1 MIRLVGAVLLSAG
14 AAALGFGAVR
24 HLERRVR
31 DLNMLSAGLAVM
43 KRELSWKLASLPE
56 LLTRAAQET
65 KGEVSDFFRLC
76 SIGARH
82 LNGRPFR
89 QIWEQGME
97 SVRLRVEPED
107 MAVLRQVGGVLGRYD
122 GENQRQALEEAVS
135 RLDERR
141 RAAAD
146 RRNRMGRVYGTLGL
160 TAGAFLVI
168 LFI

>member
-1 MIRLVGAVLLSAG
+1 MIRLVGAVLLSGG

-43 KRELSWKLASLPE
+43 KRELSWKLTSLPE
-56 LLTRAAQET
+56 LLTRASQET
-65 KGEVSDFFRLC
+65 KGQVSDFFRLC

-97 SVRLRVEPED
+97 SVRLQIEPED
-107 MAVLRQVGGVLGRYD
+107 LAVLQQVGGVLGRYD
-122 GENQRQALEEAVS
+122 GEHQRQALEEAIA
-135 RLDERR
+135 RMDERR